1 MSSSNRCFLTCI
13 QISQEAGK
21 VVWYSHLFQN
31 FPQFVVIHTVK
42 GPEDSGVKECV
53 LIFSCKKSKITT
65 HFLLN
70 LPCLFPLLDPDTLD
84 SPTPED
90 GGSQRRSHW
99 SSGLIQLFDYKWESR
114 VCTIGYSQLVSG
126 VLETG
131 SWVSRRSGQG
141 SFCQRLPEICYIV
154 KFERQTTD
162 WKGHEVRGLVIE
174 FCLHSKDTA
183 CM

>member
-1 MSSSNRCFLTCI
+1 M
-13 QISQEAGK
+13 
-21 VVWYSHLFQN
+21 
-31 FPQFVVIHTVK
+31 
-42 GPEDSGVKECV
+42 
-53 LIFSCKKSKITT
+53 
-65 HFLLN
+65 
-70 LPCLFPLLDPDTLD
+70 
-84 SPTPED
+84 
-90 GGSQRRSHW
+90 
-99 SSGLIQLFDYKWESR
+99 
-114 VCTIGYSQLVSG
+114 
-126 VLETG
+126 ETG